1 MLKQCGWQPLSFDF
15 AAELR
20 DRNAAQ
26 QIRCSDK
33 IGALQVDVLPPRMF
47 ASGQSFNLWRG
58 PRGKASSGDGR
69 PMPPAD
75 ILTFHPN
82 FSGFA
87 GGAKKALLQKLRYTS
102 SSGMIAS
109 GWCL

>member
-58 PRGKASSGDGR
+58 LRGKASGGDGR
-69 PMPPAD
+69 QRQSAD
-75 ILTFHPN
+75 IFTFHPN

-102 SSGMIAS
+102 SSGSIAS